1 MSESIEFLSTSKKMS
16 RLVAQLEQVAQTDVS
31 VLITGERG
39 TGKNACARLL
49 HEKSSRAND
58 EAGFVIV
65 VAANISED
73 GFRDALALQRSGT
86 LYVDEVAEL
95 LPENQ
100 NLLLG
105 HLSGS
110 GGIPF
115 RLIASHTGRAEHLA
129 RDKRFASELY
139 NLLSVSKI
147 RLIPLRERK
156 DDVPLLISAFMNK
169 YNTESSANKKLS
181 DEAMRMLLECSWPGN
196 IYELESAVQ
205 YAFQRSRTA
214 LIMPQSLPLWVSVPS
229 YQSKSGENLS
239 EELFRIAS
247 EFMSVAE
254 QVKTFNV
261 YDSYKEL
268 VFPPLLRA
276 AMSITNGNISRAATL
291 LGITRNTFK
300 KLVKGVKG
308 EVGQAR

>member
-1 MSESIEFLSTSKKMS
+1 
-16 RLVAQLEQVAQTDVS
+16 
-31 VLITGERG
+31 
-39 TGKNACARLL
+39 
-49 HEKSSRAND
+49 
-58 EAGFVIV
+58 
-65 VAANISED
+65 
-73 GFRDALALQRSGT
+73 
-86 LYVDEVAEL
+86 
-95 LPENQ
+95 
-100 NLLLG
+100 
-105 HLSGS
+105 
-110 GGIPF
+110 
-115 RLIASHTGRAEHLA
+115 
-129 RDKRFASELY
+129 
-139 NLLSVSKI
+139 
-147 RLIPLRERK
+147 
-156 DDVPLLISAFMNK
+156 MNK